1 MGRWGIIAGASPTDI
16 PHLFRAFYIAYRM
29 NKNYFAPGANYYDH
43 HKDITINVNGANP
56 TDLLRAA
63 LAEDVE
69 PIREEQPA
77 PKEYC
82 EYICREKL
90 QEQGLYT
97 LDEFESMM
105 ANASKG
111 IASDFAAFLKR
122 YKAQGILNFM
132 GHSKKQ
138 IFDNF
143 RAHYPE
149 MRAYEYPN
157 FAAAF

>member
-1 MGRWGIIAGASPTDI
+1 
-16 PHLFRAFYIAYRM
+16 M
-29 NKNYFAPGANYYDH
+29 NKNYFAPGANYYDN
-43 HKDITINVNGANP
+43 HKEVTINNPGANSV
-56 TDLLRAA
+56 DLLRAA
-63 LAEDVE
+63 LAEDIAPVQ
-69 PIREEQPA
+69 EEKPA
-77 PKEYC
+77 HKDYC

-97 LDEFESMM
+97 LDEFEQMI

-122 YKAQGILNFM
+122 YKDQGILNFM
-132 GHSKKQ
+132 GHSKRQ

>member
-1 MGRWGIIAGASPTDI
+1 
-16 PHLFRAFYIAYRM
+16 M
-29 NKNYFAPGANYYDH
+29 NKNYFAPGSNYYDH

-56 TDLLRAA
+56 ADLLRAA
-63 LAEDVE
+63 LAEDIE
-69 PIREEQPA
+69 PVQEEKPA

-82 EYICREKL
+82 IYICREKL
-90 QEQGLYT
+90 QEQGIYT
-97 LDEFESMM
+97 LDEFEQMM

-149 MRAYEYPN
+149 MRAYDYPN
-157 FAAAF
+157 FAAAY

>member
-1 MGRWGIIAGASPTDI
+1 MSTN
-16 PHLFRAFYIAYRM
+16 YIQIGTL
-29 NKNYFAPGANYYDH
+29 NDNSQDH
-43 HKDITINVNGANP
+43 SKHVTINVPAGTNVS
-56 TDLLRAA
+56 DIVRSVF
-63 LAEDVE
+63 AEDIAPVQ
-69 PIREEQPA
+69 EEKPA
-77 PKEYC
+77 HKDYC

-97 LDEFESMM
+97 LDEFEQMM

-132 GHSKKQ
+132 GHSKRQ